1 MVIATGIVLLLV
13 WVFVGGGAYRSGVD
27 VVRGS
32 LYSETSLT
40 LWVDEC
46 NGAPT
51 VSRLTETDDHVR
63 VEVVAYQ
70 TLLGDELHCLDE
82 IRVGLTSPLGERP
95 LIDGHS
101 GQTVSLTS
109 PSGGQ
114 PQDRFGTPAE

>member
-40 LWVDEC
+40 LGVDVC

-51 VSRLTETDDHVR
+51 VSHLTETDDYVR

-70 TLLGDELHCLDE
+70 TLLGYELHCLDE
-82 IRVGLTSPLGERP
+82 IRVSLTSPLGDARSST
-95 LIDGHS
+95 DTAGK
-101 GQTVSLTS
+101 Q
-109 PSGGQ
+109 
-114 PQDRFGTPAE
+114 

>member
-27 VVRGS
+27 VVQGS
-32 LYSETSLT
+32 LYSEKVLI
-40 LWVDEC
+40 LGVGVC

-70 TLLGDELHCLDE
+70 TLLGVDLHCLDQ
-82 IRVGLTSPLGERP
+82 IRVDLRSPLGDRQ

-109 PSGGQ
+109 PRGGQ